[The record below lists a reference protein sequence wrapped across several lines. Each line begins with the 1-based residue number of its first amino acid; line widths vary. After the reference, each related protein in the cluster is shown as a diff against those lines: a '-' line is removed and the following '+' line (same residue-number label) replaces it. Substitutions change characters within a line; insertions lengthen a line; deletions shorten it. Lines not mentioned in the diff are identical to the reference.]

1 MLTSPT
7 TELSLPVRRPFCL
20 HLCTKADSVISSKL
34 LGTEMWLHVLVKSQT
49 APSQEFVLFQLG
61 QSLDTI
67 QHLEW
72 SWDHS
77 PKWFVCSHLVLG
89 SAMVY

>member
-1 MLTSPT
+1 MLTNPT
-7 TELSLPVRRPFCL
+7 TELSLPLRCLFCIHL
-20 HLCTKADSVISSKL
+20 HTKAASVISSTPL
-34 LGTEMWLHVLVKSQT
+34 STEMWLHVLAKSQT
-49 APSQEFVLFQLG
+49 VPSQEFVRFQLW

-72 SWDHS
+72 SWGHS

-89 SAMVY
+89 ATMVY